1 MRAIASKTL
10 VDIKTLENSFEHTD
24 VHVEMSCSVLDN
36 QQKKIK
42 YSESCMLKL
51 NYCKTSKNIVRRS
64 EDEKQSEVNAEVRG
78 KNVRRNNMIVQK
90 CQKEKLLKLNTVST
104 NLITKLPLLV
114 AYIKN
119 CITMVFVSLYF
130 SGSIKRI

>member
-1 MRAIASKTL
+1 
-10 VDIKTLENSFEHTD
+10 
-24 VHVEMSCSVLDN
+24 MSCSVLDN